1 MASARPDP
9 VLDFLGSVHGLATAV
24 GDVIEK
30 SLLQSVAG
38 KKLSFAQFTIL
49 KLVALR
55 DSQTIRDVATFL
67 RVSDAAAS
75 KTVDKLVRL
84 GLLRRV
90 EGEVDRR
97 AVRLLLTSAS
107 RRLLAAYDAA
117 QKPKLASVFRGLPGA
132 ELGRTAQFLDRLSA
146 EIIDHG
152 SRPEEV
158 CRQCG
163 IYFRERC
170 LVQQLVGRRCFF
182 ELQGVRGKLRL
193 PRLSHIPNTSS
204 GREAPIKGDRSADR
218 PVINKEQPETDL
230 GET

>member
-49 KLVALR
+49 KLVALK

-67 RVSDAAAS
+67 RVSNAAAS

-117 QKPKLASVFRGLPGA
+117 PKPKLGSVF
-132 ELGRTAQFLDRLSA
+132 
-146 EIIDHG
+146 
-152 SRPEEV
+152 
-158 CRQCG
+158 
-163 IYFRERC
+163 
-170 LVQQLVGRRCFF
+170 
-182 ELQGVRGKLRL
+182 
-193 PRLSHIPNTSS
+193 
-204 GREAPIKGDRSADR
+204 
-218 PVINKEQPETDL
+218 
-230 GET
+230 